1 MQKSIFLYL
10 YICSLLMELV
20 KLFVGGFPL
29 EIDELEL
36 AKLFAPHGDISTIK
50 IVRDKKTRICKGY
63 AFIEMNDRRG
73 AEAATEALDG
83 ADMNGKQLTVKIN
96 EEPDAKPIYAPKTS
110 SPQRQPVYQK
120 VSRPGTEE
128 RKKRPRKTL

>member
-1 MQKSIFLYL
+1 
-10 YICSLLMELV
+10 MELV

-63 AFIEMNDRRG
+63 AFIEMNDREG
-73 AEAATEALDG
+73 AEAAVEALDG
-83 ADMNGKQLTVKIN
+83 SDLNGKQLTVKLN
-96 EEPDAKPIYAPKTS
+96 EETAAKPSYSPKAS

-120 VSRPGTEE
+120 VIRPGSEE
-128 RKKRPRKTL
+128 RKKRPRRTL

>member
-1 MQKSIFLYL
+1 
-10 YICSLLMELV
+10 MESV

-36 AKLFAPHGDISTIK
+36 AKLFGPHGDISTIK

-63 AFIEMNDRRG
+63 AFIEMSDRTG
-73 AEAATEALDG
+73 AEAAAEALDG

-96 EEPDAKPIYAPKTS
+96 EETAVKPAYAPKTL
-110 SPQRQPVYQK
+110 SPQRHPVYRK
-120 VSRPGTEE
+120 VSRPATEE
-128 RKKRPRKTL
+128 RKKRPRRSL

>member
-1 MQKSIFLYL
+1 
-10 YICSLLMELV
+10 MESV

-29 EIDELEL
+29 DIDELEL

-63 AFIEMNDRRG
+63 AFIEMNDRKGTEG
-73 AEAATEALDG
+73 AAEALDG
-83 ADMNGKQLTVKIN
+83 TDMNGKQLTVKIN
-96 EEPDAKPIYAPKTS
+96 EEPAPKPSYAPTTFS
-110 SPQRQPVYQK
+110 QQRQPVYQK

-128 RKKRPRKTL
+128 RKKRPRRPL

>member
-1 MQKSIFLYL
+1 
-10 YICSLLMELV
+10 MELV

-36 AKLFAPHGDISTIK
+36 AKLFGPHGDISTIK

-73 AEAATEALDG
+73 AEAAVESLDG
-83 ADMNGKQLTVKIN
+83 AEMNGKQLTVKIN
-96 EEPDAKPIYAPKTS
+96 EEPAVKPAYAPKAF
-110 SPQRQPVYQK
+110 SPQRQTVYQK

-128 RKKRPRKTL
+128 RKKRPRRAL